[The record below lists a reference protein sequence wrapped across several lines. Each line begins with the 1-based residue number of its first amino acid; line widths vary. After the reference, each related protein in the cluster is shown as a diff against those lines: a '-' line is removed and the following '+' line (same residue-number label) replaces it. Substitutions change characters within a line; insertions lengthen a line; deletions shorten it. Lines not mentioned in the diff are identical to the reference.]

1 MCLMVICT
9 KQHLSKIWSSIHEN
23 EKLSNTEA
31 ELLIK
36 KTLTSSLAKVSVF
49 AFLIDM
55 FLFDK
60 NTSVEV
66 LP

>member
-9 KQHLSKIWSSIHEN
+9 KQHLSKIWSSIH

>member
-1 MCLMVICT
+1 MVICT
-9 KQHLSKIWSSIHEN
+9 KQHLSKIWSSIH